1 LADLDLLFSTDGGA
15 TFTDVTTVDEM
26 ETFLVRIYF
35 DNLGDAPAGDASV
48 GATLPAGFVR
58 TAGSTRIC
66 LEPQA
71 GETVCSD
78 DSGQSGAPVEGTVW
92 SGQSLTISPTA
103 GLYGAAADATSG
115 PLEIGKA
122 AVLNLHDCHYFN
134 GAERFFT
141 TADPDIA
148 GTNISNVI
156 DAAAACAGAVGA
168 YGNAGQELRTVSLLG
183 QRYFNYHECH
193 YNFFS
198 DHIYRDTDGTATRT
212 SNVQDAATNCAGT
225 AGAHILH
232 PDSVLVNFD
241 LLGQRYLNLWEC
253 RYINAGDL
261 ISLNSV
267 GSNTSATPDAAPS
280 CPSTLGAYTLNDS
293 DLIVLDTLD
302 TNRGR
307 GFVEV
312 EVAAVGTGSG
322 DFDIDA
328 QLTAPSLT
336 PEADQGTVTVIG
348 AVVGPMPTVDLRYSQ
363 DCGAT
368 FVDEASPF
376 IGESLFARV
385 YFDNLGDEGADGA
398 QLTTTLPAGF
408 TLVPN
413 TTRMCVTPADG
424 EEVCNT
430 DPGQGGAIDETMVW
444 TGDSLTIAPGAGL
457 FGQSPDALFGALPLG
472 QKRYLNTHECHYY
485 DGFGDRLFLTVSQG
499 ATGTNVSNTVDTTP
513 VCPANAHGGTLVDG
527 AVSTY
532 DLLGQRYLNIHEC
545 QYQFFFLDRIF
556 LDGSGFTAT
565 GASNQIDTV
574 LGCQPAAGAHSLL
587 PAESNLMSLDL
598 AGQRYLNIHEC
609 VMQNGADHIGIVA
622 GGSNGTNASNTED
635 TLAQCPSMSGNHGL

>member
-1 LADLDLLFSTDGGA
+1 MAIKDRS
-15 TFTDVTTVDEM
+15 
-26 ETFLVRIYF
+26 
-35 DNLGDAPAGDASV
+35 
-48 GATLPAGFVR
+48 
-58 TAGSTRIC
+58 
-66 LEPQA
+66 
-71 GETVCSD
+71 
-78 DSGQSGAPVEGTVW
+78 
-92 SGQSLTISPTA
+92 
-103 GLYGAAADATSG
+103 GAAADVTA
-115 PLEIGKA
+115 GK
-122 AVLNLHDCHYFN
+122 
-134 GAERFFT
+134 
-141 TADPDIA
+141 
-148 GTNISNVI
+148 S
-156 DAAAACAGAVGA
+156 
-168 YGNAGQELRTVSLLG
+168 
-183 QRYFNYHECH
+183 
-193 YNFFS
+193 
-198 DHIYRDTDGTATRT
+198 TRT

-232 PDSVLVNFD
+232 PESVLVNFD

-280 CPSTLGAYTLNDS
+280 CPATLGAYTLNDS

-328 QLTAPSLT
+328 QLDAPSLT

-430 DPGQGGAIDETMVW
+430 DPGQGG
-444 TGDSLTIAPGAGL
+444 
-457 FGQSPDALFGALPLG
+457 
-472 QKRYLNTHECHYY
+472 
-485 DGFGDRLFLTVSQG
+485 
-499 ATGTNVSNTVDTTP
+499 
-513 VCPANAHGGTLVDG
+513 
-527 AVSTY
+527 
-532 DLLGQRYLNIHEC
+532 
-545 QYQFFFLDRIF
+545 
-556 LDGSGFTAT
+556 
-565 GASNQIDTV
+565 
-574 LGCQPAAGAHSLL
+574 
-587 PAESNLMSLDL
+587 
-598 AGQRYLNIHEC
+598 
-609 VMQNGADHIGIVA
+609 
-622 GGSNGTNASNTED
+622 
-635 TLAQCPSMSGNHGL
+635 